1 MAQTVAASLVVLAS
15 GASALV
21 VGHSM
26 PSATTRTTAAAIMQV
41 GPVEQEGQWTFRH
54 GPGQLADQGALAWA
68 TAGGPAEYIA
78 KPRGAAVAAV
88 IEIAAALPAAPE
100 NPALSS
106 SATRDPEEMASAKAA
121 WLAKSSSGSVAPTR
135 AVPVASG
142 PPAPLEKDRQW
153 EFRHGAGRLQPIS
166 CGGP

>member
-1 MAQTVAASLVVLAS
+1 MTTVAIAMLAS

-21 VGHSM
+21 IGNAM
-26 PSATTRTTAAAIMQV
+26 PLSTTRSAAAIMQV
-41 GPVEQEGQWTFRH
+41 GPMEQEGRWEFRH

-78 KPRGAAVAAV
+78 KPHGAAVAAV
-88 IEIAAALPAAPE
+88 EDLSAAAFPAAAE
-100 NPALSS
+100 NPVLSS
-106 SATRDPEEMASAKAA
+106 SATRDPEEAAAKAA
-121 WLAKSSSGSVAPTR
+121 WLAKTSSGSVAPTR
-135 AVPVASG
+135 APPVPISSG
-142 PPAPLEKDRQW
+142 PPAPLEKERQW